1 MPLSVCLP
9 ACLPAA
15 EVGREGGCWRDN
27 GLISVPPLPA
37 CHWPLRAEAAIRV
50 ARTKEL
56 SHTKCS
62 ARTARRGRAAEVS
75 EAAAVVACI
84 CLITARAISFRAASP
99 SVRRP
104 APPPRSL
111 IIRAYRPPAPV
122 SWHHNSEGSE
132 RFATLWRP
140 SKGGNLQ
147 QQHVV
152 EAK

>member
-9 ACLPAA
+9 ACRGGRKGGRML
-15 EVGREGGCWRDN
+15 VGQRTDFGA
-27 GLISVPPLPA
+27 STA
-37 CHWPLRAEAAIRV
+37 CHWLLRAEAAIRV
-50 ARTKEL
+50 ARTKKL

-140 SKGGNLQ
+140 SKGGKLQQ